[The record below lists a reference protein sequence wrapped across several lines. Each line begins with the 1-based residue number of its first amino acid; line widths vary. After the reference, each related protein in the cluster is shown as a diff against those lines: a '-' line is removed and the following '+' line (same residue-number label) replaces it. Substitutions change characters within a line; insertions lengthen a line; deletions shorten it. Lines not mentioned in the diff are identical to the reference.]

1 MKNGFTIIE
10 LILVISIIGVLM
22 AATTPFM
29 SSFMLRNNWHVA
41 TDRVA
46 SEVYKAQNYAM
57 SGKTISG
64 SNVWGVCVTGSIF
77 RMFNGSCAAPNFFE
91 DFSFPRGVTISG
103 ITSVTFDS
111 LRGLP
116 SSVSTIVVSSGV
128 GSSSVTLSG
137 SGMVDV
143 N

>member
-1 MKNGFTIIE
+1 MKAFTVIE

-29 SSFMLRNNWHVA
+29 SSFMLRNSWHVA
-41 TDRVA
+41 TDRVV

-64 SNVWGVCVTGSIF
+64 SNVWGVCVNGDTF
-77 RMFNGSCAAPNFFE
+77 RMFNGSCSTPNFFE
-91 DFSFPRGVTISG
+91 DYSFPRGITITG

-116 SSVSTIVVSSGV
+116 SVVSTISIVSEL
-128 GSSSVTLSG
+128 GSSNVNLG
-137 SGMVDV
+137 ESGMVDV

>member
-1 MKNGFTIIE
+1 MRGFTVIE

-22 AATTPFM
+22 AATAPFM
-29 SSFMLRNNWHVA
+29 SSFMLRNSWHVA

-57 SGKTISG
+57 AGKVISG
-64 SNVWGVCVTGSIF
+64 SNVWGVCINGSTF
-77 RMFNGSCAAPNFFE
+77 RMFNGSCSTPNFFE
-91 DFSFPRGVTISG
+91 DFPFPRGITITG
-103 ITSVTFDS
+103 ITSVTFDN
-111 LRGLP
+111 LRGTP
-116 SSVSTIVVSSGV
+116 SVASTVVINSSV
-128 GSSSVTLSG
+128 GSSNVVLSG

>member
-1 MKNGFTIIE
+1 MKAFTVIE

-29 SSFMLRNNWHVA
+29 SSFMLRNSWHVA
-41 TDRVA
+41 TDRVV

-64 SNVWGVCVTGSIF
+64 SNVWGVCLNGDTF
-77 RMFNGSCAAPNFFE
+77 RMFNGSCSTPNFFE
-91 DFSFPRGVTISG
+91 DYSFPRGITITG
-103 ITSVTFDS
+103 ITSVTFDN

-116 SSVSTIVVSSGV
+116 SVVSTISIVSEL
-128 GSSSVTLSG
+128 GSSNVNLG
-137 SGMVDV
+137 ESGMVDV